1 MINGRDNLGRAIRWY
16 DELVR
21 IDPMGPWSE
30 EAVDF
35 FEAIGRHDRAEEI
48 RYGQS
53 AGPGSGG

>member
-1 MINGRDNLGRAIRWY
+1 VISGRDNLGRAIRWY
-16 DELVR
+16 
-21 IDPMGPWSE
+21 E
-30 EAVDF
+30 EAVRIGPSSQEAADF